1 VPTIQEKVTQ
11 KVEEK
16 PEQKVE
22 TEKPAEPK
30 KEKVDDSKE
39 REHRMLENAN
49 YIADILDIKFPKAY
63 QFAQNHAQLSKEE
76 LLELYFAS
84 QKVF

>member
-11 KVEEK
+11 KLEEK

-22 TEKPAEPK
+22 TQKTVEPK
-30 KEKVDDSKE
+30 NEKVDSKE
-39 REHRMLENAN
+39 QERRILENAN